1 MNIAKIKWLWYLYC
15 KHREPGV
22 LLISK
27 GCLFM
32 KNDGCF
38 YVQLNSVAYI
48 QFKNEKFCTIVAK
61 LATLAKTT
69 SEISH

>member
-1 MNIAKIKWLWYLYC
+1 
-15 KHREPGV
+15 
-22 LLISK
+22 
-27 GCLFM
+27 M

-48 QFKNEKFCTIVAK
+48 QFKNEKFCTVVAK